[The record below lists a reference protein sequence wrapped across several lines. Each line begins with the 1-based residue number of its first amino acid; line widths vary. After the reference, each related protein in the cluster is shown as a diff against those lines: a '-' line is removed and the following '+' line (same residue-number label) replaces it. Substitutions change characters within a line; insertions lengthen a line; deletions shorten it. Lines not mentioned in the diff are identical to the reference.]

1 MCFNNC
7 LIAACVCVLRIDLNL
22 CGRLRVGN
30 TFFASQYTPR
40 SVFTL
45 INAFNELL
53 ISVLF

>member
-7 LIAACVCVLRIDLNL
+7 LIAACVYVLRIELNL

-45 INAFNELL
+45 IIRF
-53 ISVLF
+53 